1 MDNDAVD
8 TTSIRE
14 GILFYQDAD
23 GNTGY
28 YWDSEVGIC
37 APSLI
42 PTESE
47 IWKDQEIS
55 GDTPD
60 LDAINYQRIAQRM
73 NLNRKEKNNF
83 SHNEKF
89 NMNIIDNLSSSQK
102 DRSVEKIESIETL
115 VEPVETLET
124 LVEPEEILVEPAE
137 TLVDPVERM
146 SLYPSTIPESPS
158 STLVEPV
165 QNLSLND
172 HSLNDHSLN
181 DHSLND
187 HSLNDDNQ
195 EPFYYDNNNFNL
207 YRQESYLLTDFFPDS
222 HYESFEDDQSD
233 LDSREFQD
241 DARLDYGKVWDD
253 DDEGMDP
260 SENQ

>member
-47 IWKDQEIS
+47 LWKDQEIS

-73 NLNRKEKNNF
+73 NLNRKENNF

-102 DRSVEKIESIETL
+102 DYSIEKIESIESLVEPAELIFEPAELLVEPTETL
-115 VEPVETLET
+115 VEPVE
-124 LVEPEEILVEPAE
+124 
-137 TLVDPVERM
+137 RM
-146 SLYPSTIPESPS
+146 SIYPSTIPESPS

-172 HSLNDHSLN
+172 P
-181 DHSLND
+181 
-187 HSLNDDNQ
+187 SLNDDDNQ
-195 EPFYYDNNNFNL
+195 ESFYYDNNNFNL
-207 YRQESYLLTDFFPDS
+207 YRQESNNNKVGDNLNDFYDITMDERNVDIEPPSPTSTRDSESYYPTLSQSETEAIAWEYLQHFVG
-222 HYESFEDDQSD
+222 
-233 LDSREFQD
+233 REFQN
-241 DARLDYGKVWDD
+241 G
-253 DDEGMDP
+253 
-260 SENQ
+260 SI